1 MRFSGSKT
9 AGAVIILGKGMADD
23 APAFKKF
30 WDGIKQDYN
39 VRANVELS
47 GKDYAK
53 YGTTFGNVMVVVDK
67 TGATPKT
74 ADGKWAT
81 VTGKYD
87 SIADAINKIYPA
99 LEAIHND
106 GRNLASAETSGA
118 GRQNLSGRDQQ
129 QGGRK
134 SQENN
139 GAAQNSVQLD
149 GQSAN
154 ESNGGK
160 SGGTAGGNIG
170 TQTGGRE
177 AVRQSESNRP
187 AGERTSSTAKRGNGE
202 SGTAGGVSVGHAG
215 REGISSG
222 ERPEGVSGNGGS
234 DTGEHAVR
242 TASDSTGEP
251 ERSVQSDRP
260 GDGEK
265 VR

>member
-1 MRFSGSKT
+1 MNPPFSSSGDRGTANKT
-9 AGAVIILGKGMADD
+9 KNAEAHITQALLRLKDGGRAVIILGKGMADD

-106 GRNLASAETSGA
+106 GRNLASTETSGA

-134 SQENN
+134 SQE
-139 GAAQNSVQLD
+139 
-149 GQSAN
+149 
-154 ESNGGK
+154 K
-160 SGGTAGGNIG
+160 Y
-170 TQTGGRE
+170 
-177 AVRQSESNRP
+177 
-187 AGERTSSTAKRGNGE
+187 
-202 SGTAGGVSVGHAG
+202 
-215 REGISSG
+215 
-222 ERPEGVSGNGGS
+222 
-234 DTGEHAVR
+234 
-242 TASDSTGEP
+242 
-251 ERSVQSDRP
+251 
-260 GDGEK
+260 
-265 VR
+265 